1 MRLEVDNALLTC
13 SAGIV
18 LSLGA
23 SALLAVV
30 HANLVPVPRVL
41 FVAAQLLTLALI
53 VGLIALW
60 LQRKV
65 FGAHRLALVLGIVP
79 LVVFAGLAI
88 SMMLSGFARHD
99 EIYSWN
105 LWAIQHLQREP
116 YDRSYTQAAYPQL
129 YAYWLASIYAA
140 QDGFQSQLLTRFA
153 SAVPTLVLA
162 GVAGAFWPRP
172 NHVKARTTVAAG
184 LLTLLVLLSTFRTL
198 KLSYADPLMAA
209 ALLAS
214 AALLLAHAAAPWT
227 QRYLVASV
235 ACGVI
240 AAYVKQPAI
249 LWACGMLPLAVL
261 IGVWRWS
268 WPWRSLLTV
277 AGGVLAVGVWLL
289 AAFAEMVDNQGVLQ
303 AGLGERGLLAT
314 VLSSIFKYLVKQP
327 HWLLI
332 LAASWYFSRRD
343 LRLHGLWWLCMLPL
357 TGLWFTLGSY
367 EVRHGLHV
375 LWLGSL
381 ILLAALGLHH
391 HAQAGASPADVSA
404 IRLIGRPAALAM
416 GASLI
421 ALVFGLSA
429 ILAERRGIDLGDGQK
444 LVFVRQMGPQAAD
457 FFDQR
462 LSAQSRIWTT
472 SNYSYGLFYGRLP
485 VGRPLDH
492 APNQRPADLIK
503 QLQDFGAD
511 YAVSAGRYAY
521 GQQSALLLGLAERC
535 PQALRKAL
543 SSSDGEFTFFA
554 VDQRALQSCPA

>member
-1 MRLEVDNALLTC
+1 MRLEVDNTLLTC

-30 HANLVPVPRVL
+30 HANLAPVPRVL

-79 LVVFAGLAI
+79 LVVFAGLAV

-105 LWAIQHLQREP
+105 LWAIQHLLREP

-214 AALLLAHAAAPWT
+214 AALLLAHTAAPWT

-343 LRLHGLWWLCMLPL
+343 LRLHGLWWLCM
-357 TGLWFTLGSY
+357 
-367 EVRHGLHV
+367 
-375 LWLGSL
+375 
-381 ILLAALGLHH
+381 
-391 HAQAGASPADVSA
+391 
-404 IRLIGRPAALAM
+404 
-416 GASLI
+416 
-421 ALVFGLSA
+421 
-429 ILAERRGIDLGDGQK
+429 
-444 LVFVRQMGPQAAD
+444 
-457 FFDQR
+457 
-462 LSAQSRIWTT
+462 
-472 SNYSYGLFYGRLP
+472 
-485 VGRPLDH
+485 
-492 APNQRPADLIK
+492 
-503 QLQDFGAD
+503 
-511 YAVSAGRYAY
+511 
-521 GQQSALLLGLAERC
+521 
-535 PQALRKAL
+535 
-543 SSSDGEFTFFA
+543 
-554 VDQRALQSCPA
+554 